1 MKLLRIIGTEEMLN
15 EVVGRLDADW
25 EVRIDS
31 GDTPIRPD
39 LAIEISLEEQ
49 ENYEGDEPCFT
60 LTET

>member
-1 MKLLRIIGTEEMLN
+1 MLN